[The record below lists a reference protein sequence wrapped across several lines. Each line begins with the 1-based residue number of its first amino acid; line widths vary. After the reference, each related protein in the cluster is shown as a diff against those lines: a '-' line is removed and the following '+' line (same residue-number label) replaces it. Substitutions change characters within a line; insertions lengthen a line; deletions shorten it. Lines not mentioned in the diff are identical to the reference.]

1 MAKRTAA
8 SIVLCIALIFRVG
21 LVPAQAHYPWLTV
34 SEKEPM
40 RFEVGWGHKFPKDG
54 ILGDDRIAS
63 AMLVHPDGAVR
74 ELSLGAQDAHPIGTL
89 APSGLHILA
98 AKQRPGFYSRTH
110 QGGRVGSKI
119 DHPEALSCSESAN
132 TMKALISRGE
142 GGDPGRLLGHA
153 LEIVPLTDPASLG
166 VGDEF
171 AVRIVFQG
179 KPFRGTVEAT
189 WAGFP
194 DKEGYAVTRETDAGG
209 EVRIPLSH
217 GGLWLVKAATR
228 VPYPDAAVCD
238 HRSYTA
244 TLTFR
249 VH

>member
-1 MAKRTAA
+1 MAKRTAPF
-8 SIVLCIALIFRVG
+8 IVLCAALIFCVG

-34 SEKEPM
+34 SDEEPM
-40 RFEVGWGHKFPKDG
+40 RFVVGWGHDFPKDG
-54 ILGDDRIAS
+54 ILGADRIAS
-63 AMLVHPDGAVR
+63 ATLVLPDGTVR
-74 ELSLGAQDAHPIGTL
+74 ELSLGTQDAHLVGAM

-98 AKQRPGFYSRTH
+98 AEQRPGFYSRTH
-110 QGGRVGSKI
+110 QGGRAGSKI
-119 DHPEALSCSESAN
+119 DHPGALSCSESAN

-153 LEIVPLTDPASLG
+153 LEIVPLADPASLG

-171 AVRIVFQG
+171 AVRILFQG

-194 DKEGYAVTRETDAGG
+194 DKESYAVTRETDASG

-238 HRSYTA
+238 HRSHTA

-249 VH
+249 IR